1 MPVSSE
7 DAQMVK
13 RVLRGD
19 KDAFAELVRAHQGRV
34 LAAARHL
41 CGEEEAAQDLAQEA
55 LVEAYR
61 SLGKLREPAAFG
73 AWVYGITRNLC
84 RRYLA
89 RRPPATASLERD
101 PLPDPPA
108 PVEEDRSEVLV
119 ALGGL
124 PLEHREVLAARYLQ
138 ELDYAEIGTL
148 LGITPGNVRVRCFRA
163 RQALREALVC
173 APTREAGGG
182 GNG

>member
-1 MPVSSE
+1 MAASCE
-7 DAQMVK
+7 DAQRVK

-19 KDAFAELVRAHQGRV
+19 KDAYAELVRVHQGRV

-61 SLGKLREPAAFG
+61 SLRNLREPAAFG
-73 AWVYGITRNLC
+73 AWLHGITRNLC

-89 RRPPATASLERD
+89 RRPPATVSLERD
-101 PLPDPPA
+101 ALPDPPA
-108 PVEEDRSEVLV
+108 PVEEDRGELLA
-119 ALGGL
+119 ALGDM

-138 ELDYAEIGTL
+138 GLDYAEIAAM
-148 LGITPGNVRVRCFRA
+148 LGITPGNVRVRCCRA
-163 RQALREALVC
+163 KQALRAVL
-173 APTREAGGG
+173 AEAGGG